1 MVEQCTVHPFINRNR
16 VFYFG
21 LFLYM
26 KCDMRCQFLCYLMRE
41 HIVVC
46 LSPQPWRFQCNT
58 SLAGCEPAVFALI
71 PVVVSGTHWRICA
84 VRRPPWPG
92 LHADTRGPIC
102 ALLSGEESVSIVPKL
117 SSSKPVAGIL
127 LCCGLTKPSSRNP

>member
-1 MVEQCTVHPFINRNR
+1 MHPFINHNR
-16 VFYFG
+16 VFYSC

-46 LSPQPWRFQCNT
+46 LCPQPWRLQCNT
-58 SLAGCEPAVFALI
+58 SSLAGCEPAVFVI
-71 PVVVSGTHWRICA
+71 PVVVSGAHGRICA

-92 LHADTRGPIC
+92 LHADTCGPIW

-117 SSSKPVAGIL
+117 SSSKPVASSL
-127 LCCGLTKPSSRNP
+127 LCCDLTKHSSRNP